1 MNEELMD
8 TILKDLYVDNYFIEE
23 VSEKIRLFYV
33 AVTRCREKMI
43 IVTSLDEEN
52 NGYNH
57 LVPYG
62 ERIKYRSFL
71 DILNS
76 IDVIRK
82 YVTLKSAKYT
92 HEYDDTKIKEITLD
106 KATEKV
112 EKRNI
117 QLEYNLIQKMQF
129 SKKVKEVVASDSI
142 KAMEYGVKMHEI
154 MEYSL
159 VSDNEYLNKLF
170 NKIDNNYI
178 NLYRE
183 YQFMYTDENEI
194 YNGIIDLM
202 VEYDDYINI
211 IDYKL
216 KNIDDKNYIK
226 QLNGYKKYIES
237 ISDKKVNIY
246 LYSMLDDELKE
257 II

>member
-1 MNEELMD
+1 MS
-8 TILKDLYVDNYFIEE
+8 ILLYHGVIE
-23 VSEKIRLFYV
+23 I
-33 AVTRCREKMI
+33 
-43 IVTSLDEEN
+43 
-52 NGYNH
+52 
-57 LVPYG
+57 
-62 ERIKYRSFL
+62 
-71 DILNS
+71 
-76 IDVIRK
+76 
-82 YVTLKSAKYT
+82 SARNK
-92 HEYDDTKIKEITLD
+92 
-106 KATEKV
+106 
-112 EKRNI
+112 NI
-117 QLEYNLIQKMQF
+117 QLEYNLIQKLQF

-142 KAMEYGVKMHEI
+142 KSMEYGVKMHEI

-159 VSDNEYLNKLF
+159 VSDNKYLNKLF
-170 NKIDNNYI
+170 NKIDNDYI

-237 ISDKKVNIY
+237 IIDKKVNIY
-246 LYSMLDDELKE
+246 LYSILDDELKE